1 MNNGNQITQIPLPKK
16 KRNQKKNLIIP
27 KMMERNKVNPR
38 EEANQMKQKNL
49 QEKQVNQKEK
59 RKKNLQEKQVNLKE
73 KKTKKKKLTKK
84 PPKNQ

>member
-1 MNNGNQITQIPLPKK
+1 MTNGNQIIQINLSKEKKNLKK
-16 KRNQKKNLIIP
+16 KLIIP
-27 KMMERNKVNPR
+27 KTMERNKANPK

-84 PPKNQ
+84 PPKNL

>member
-1 MNNGNQITQIPLPKK
+1 MNNGKQITQILPKK
-16 KRNQKKNLIIP
+16 KKNQKKTLIIP
-27 KMMERNKVNPR
+27 KTMERNKANPK

-59 RKKNLQEKQVNLKE
+59 RKKNQQEKQVNRKE
-73 KKTKKKKLTKK
+73 KKTKKKKLRKK